1 MKTLTKLWAVLV
13 LAVFVLSIIPV
24 ALADNEAGKVDNNVD
39 KIVGEDK
46 LVKDVEETVKESKEA
61 KELDKEKLKEKVSD
75 AKDKATAIHEEKL
88 KELKD
93 KLLERRHKIAE
104 DMKEKVSER
113 RELVQQYKTEKK
125 VASAKAYLL
134 RTTELMSL
142 TLEKL
147 QDRVENSKAMT
158 EEEKTQALDSI
169 TKLEE
174 KLTAE
179 KLRVE
184 TLAENATAE
193 EIRAITKELKD
204 TWTEVR
210 REQRW
215 IITQLINSRQD
226 NLVEKHTEYYN
237 AMQMRIDSLK
247 KQNVETSALEQLAAK
262 FKEQVDELKADYQAM
277 EELWKQVKDR
287 ESLTEVHEAQ
297 REVREDIVAAKTTLR
312 EFLSKY
318 KELAREAKVKEMAS
332 AAGSDNGSATA

>member
-1 MKTLTKLWAVLV
+1 
-13 LAVFVLSIIPV
+13 
-24 ALADNEAGKVDNNVD
+24 
-39 KIVGEDK
+39 
-46 LVKDVEETVKESKEA
+46 
-61 KELDKEKLKEKVSD
+61 
-75 AKDKATAIHEEKL
+75 
-88 KELKD
+88 
-93 KLLERRHKIAE
+93 
-104 DMKEKVSER
+104 
-113 RELVQQYKTEKK
+113 
-125 VASAKAYLL
+125 
-134 RTTELMSL
+134 
-142 TLEKL
+142 
-147 QDRVENSKAMT
+147 MT

-193 EIRAITKELKD
+193 EIRAMSKELKD

-247 KQNVETSALEQLAAK
+247 KQNVETNALEQLAAK
-262 FKEQVDELKADYQAM
+262 FKEQVDELKADHQTM

-287 ESLTEVHEAQ
+287 ESLIEVHEAQ
-297 REVREDIVAAKTTLR
+297 QEVRDDIVAAKTTLR

-318 KELAREAKVKEMAS
+318 KELAREAKVKEMTS
-332 AAGSDNGSATA
+332 EAGSDNGSATA